1 MKKTIL
7 TTLIVIVISLA
18 LAGVALAQ
26 TEEVEVVKGQ
36 VMSLGAGVITIESV
50 KDGAVV
56 VTLPADFD
64 VYNLKVGDTVM
75 VKGTQQSDGS
85 LLATT
90 VRVLGGNSRGHG
102 QGGGVPDETGKPNS
116 AFCADDKQDR
126 VHPMAEQIS
135 EKYGVTTDWVMSYY
149 CNGQSI
155 GAIMLALKT
164 SQLNGSDPAS
174 TLALR
179 AEGVGWGHIWQSMG
193 MIGSE
198 TTVKTPPGKLK
209 KP

>member
-7 TTLIVIVISLA
+7 TTLIVIVLSLA
-18 LAGVALAQ
+18 LAGVSLAQ
-26 TEEVEVVKGQ
+26 TEEVVVVKGE
-36 VMSLGAGVITIESV
+36 VISLGTSVITIDSV
-50 KDGAVV
+50 KDGEVAI
-56 VTLPADFD
+56 TLPADFED
-64 VYNLKVGDTVM
+64 SILKVGDTVM
-75 VKGTQQSDGS
+75 VKGTQQVNGS

-90 VRVLGGNSRGHG
+90 VRVLSGKGRG
-102 QGGGVPDETGKPNS
+102 QGQGNGKPDETGKPNS

-174 TLALR
+174 TLVLR
-179 AEGVGWGHIWQSMG
+179 AEGVGWGHIWQNMG

-198 TTVKTPPGKLK
+198 TAVKTPPGKLK